1 MKISVFATLF
11 FLMQSVHPI
20 AAQEAVKQ
28 EIKWMTIEEAIAA
41 QKKQPKKIL
50 IDVYTNW
57 CGPCRMMNNDTFKN
71 DSVVAYIN
79 KHFYAVKFNAEGND
93 TVVFRGQT
101 FTNPN
106 YDPSKVNGRN
116 GTHEFAAIAALQGR
130 LSYPTIVYLDEQLDI
145 LSPVPGYIKAPEIEP
160 ILRFFAENI
169 YLTQKWEEYHGAFE
183 GRF

>member
-1 MKISVFATLF
+1 MKSNTFFSFVLLLVLALPAT
-11 FLMQSVHPI
+11 
-20 AAQEAVKQ
+20 AQDAVKA
-28 EIKWMTIEEAIAA
+28 EIKWMSIEEAIAA

-50 IDVYTNW
+50 LDVYTNW
-57 CGPCRMMNNDTFKN
+57 CGPCRMMSNDTFKN
-71 DSVVAYIN
+71 DSVVAYVN

-93 TVVFRGQT
+93 TVAFRGQT

-106 YDPSKVNGRN
+106 YDPNKVNGRN
-116 GTHEFAAIAALQGR
+116 GTHDFAAIAAVQGR